1 MNSLIRIWKKY
12 IGDLYL
18 RPRWYTLL
26 SFCAAFFLLRFFL
39 PVLGR
44 LPFVITALVLITGLF
59 DWVALFLNSKA
70 VHAVRS
76 HADRFS
82 NGDENSIQIEA
93 QNFYHF
99 PVKLELIDEIPFTFQ
114 RRDILFRMSLA
125 ARGSGS
131 HQYILRPVKRGDY
144 EFGHLNIYVSSWLG
158 LIQRRFRFEAP
169 EMVPVYPSYQQ
180 MRKYQLLAINDRL
193 SEVGIKKIRRIGHSM
208 EFEQIKEYVHG
219 DDYRTVN
226 WKATARRSQ
235 LMVNHFV
242 DEKSQQIYCVIDK
255 GRLMKMPFEGM
266 SLLDY
271 AINASLVLTNVA
283 LFKQDRA
290 GIITFSEQ
298 PGDLLIADK
307 KPTQMQAAL
316 HFLYNQ
322 KTRWL
327 ESDFERLYSLITT
340 RIKQRSLLILFSNFE
355 SMSGLQRQIPALR
368 KLAKNH
374 LLLVVFFENTELIEL
389 VGKEANHIEAIY
401 IKTIAEKFAYEK
413 RLILKELQKY
423 GVTAVLTTPAE
434 LTVNTVNKYLELKAK
449 MAI

>member
-1 MNSLIRIWKKY
+1 
-12 IGDLYL
+12 L
-18 RPRWYTLL
+18 RSRWYILL
-26 SFCAAFFLLRFFL
+26 SVCAGLFLLRFFL
-39 PVLGR
+39 PILGNFPFAATGVVL
-44 LPFVITALVLITGLF
+44 LIGLF
-59 DWVALFLNSKA
+59 DWISLFMHSKPVFA
-70 VHAVRS
+70 IRS

-82 NGDENSIQIEA
+82 NGDENQIRIDV

-99 PVKLELIDEIPFTFQ
+99 PVRLELIDEIPVSFQ
-114 RRDILFRMSLA
+114 RRDILFRMRLD
-125 ARGSGS
+125 ARSSGTL
-131 HQYILRPVKRGDY
+131 QYMLRPVKRGDY
-144 EFGHLNIYVSSWLG
+144 EFGHLNIFVSSWLG
-158 LIQRRFRFEAP
+158 LVQRRFRFQDPAI
-169 EMVPVYPSYQQ
+169 VPVYPSYQQ

-193 SEVGIKKIRRIGHSM
+193 SEAGIKKIRRIGHSL

-226 WKATARRSQ
+226 WKATARRGQ

-283 LFKQDRA
+283 LFRQDRA
-290 GIITFSEQ
+290 GLVTFSEQ
-298 PGDLLIADK
+298 PGDLLVADK
-307 KPTQMQAAL
+307 KATQMQAAL
-316 HFLYNQ
+316 QFLYNQ

-340 RIKQRSLLILFSNFE
+340 RIKQRSLLVLFSNFE
-355 SMSGLQRQIPALR
+355 SMSGLKRQIPALL

-374 LLLVVFFENTELIEL
+374 LLLVVFFENTELIEMA
-389 VGKEANHIEAIY
+389 GKEAKHIEAIY

-413 RLILKELQKY
+413 RLILKELKKY
-423 GVTAVLTTPAE
+423 GISAVLTSPAD